1 MRALSA
7 SPRLQGPLLA
17 CCQALSEAAGGWGN
31 SQGLLLGNEVRQF
44 EVPTPP
50 HLPPYPKGLTLPSS
64 GQLPPVLYP
73 HLGGEAEEKPDC
85 FLPLVDG
92 GTHIHPLSCQCL
104 MDSLLLRALSVCCP
118 SACLSLSNTILIS
131 LESVSVPCL
140 LLSLPVSLSLSPFC
154 RSLCHGSLC
163 LSVSLTLDLFLLFA
177 LSVSVAGGSFLL
189 VSGSCNPAPS
199 LGFSVSLSLCE
210 G

>member
-7 SPRLQGPLLA
+7 SPQLQDPLLA
-17 CCQALSEAAGGWGN
+17 CSQALSEAAGGWGN

-73 HLGGEAEEKPDC
+73 HLGGEAAAEKPDC

-92 GTHIHPLSCQCL
+92 GTHIPP
-104 MDSLLLRALSVCCP
+104 SLL
-118 SACLSLSNTILIS
+118 
-131 LESVSVPCL
+131 SVSRGLSPTQSFVCL
-140 LLSLPVSLSLSPFC
+140 LSLSLS
-154 RSLCHGSLC
+154 
-163 LSVSLTLDLFLLFA
+163 VSLKHNIDL
-177 LSVSVAGGSFLL
+177 S
-189 VSGSCNPAPS
+189 
-199 LGFSVSLSLCE
+199 
-210 G
+210 